1 MLYNKGI
8 LGEKEGEEMPFMKLV
23 RVRKQYKG
31 FGHKKGDI
39 LLMEDE
45 LIDDIYRKDDE
56 GNKYF
61 DEDVK
66 ELTEEEAAKC
76 LRVETIEI

>member
-1 MLYNKGI
+1 MA
-8 LGEKEGEEMPFMKLV
+8 FMKLM
-23 RVRKQYKG
+23 RVRKQYKPY
-31 FGHKKGDI
+31 GHKVGDI
-39 LLMEDE
+39 LLMDDE
-45 LIDDIYRKDDE
+45 LTDDVYRKDDD

-76 LRVETIEI
+76 LRVEKIEL